1 MTQNY
6 ELIVKGIR
14 NFENKVTVTLALR
27 DKKRFDGEIFDLDIS
42 LDRVEGAALEFY
54 EAAARRSIRQ
64 VFLDVAAGLCE
75 GDEQSPEKRSVILD
89 AQNVWITYKG
99 KLPGRITCSLK
110 MPPSTLRSEKDDVES
125 RIEKLES
132 YVVELNKKWSILV
145 PSGDEKQ
152 FAAFDDYC
160 RKVMSRNLAECFS
173 IHNDNFSDPEWE
185 CNRPSFVVSGDAG
198 KITISENGKVTPPS
212 HQYSEELIEFA
223 IDYLKNNK
231 KQGLMKRV
239 GRCMGYLQV
248 AAEIEALASGADK
261 DAIVREALLRDFNTP
276 PFKKGPAYWLHP
288 GLTYLKVRI

>member
-75 GDEQSPEKRSVILD
+75 GDEQSPEKRPVILE
-89 AQNVWITYKG
+89 AQDVLITYKG

-110 MPPSTLRSEKDDVES
+110 MPPATLRSEKDDVES

-173 IHNDNFSDPEWE
+173 IHNDIFSDPEWE
-185 CNRPSFVVSGDAG
+185 CNRSSFVVSGDAG

-212 HQYSEELIEFA
+212 HQHSEELIEFA

-276 PFKKGPAYWLHP
+276 PFKKVPAYWLHP

>member
-6 ELIVKGIR
+6 KLIVKGIR

-75 GDEQSPEKRSVILD
+75 GDEQSPEKRPVILE

-173 IHNDNFSDPEWE
+173 IHNDNFSELEWE

-212 HQYSEELIEFA
+212 HQHSEELIEFA

-276 PFKKGPAYWLHP
+276 PFKKVPAYWLHP

>member
-75 GDEQSPEKRSVILD
+75 GDEQSPEKRPVILE
-89 AQNVWITYKG
+89 AQDVLITYKG

-212 HQYSEELIEFA
+212 HQHSEELIEFA

-276 PFKKGPAYWLHP
+276 PFKKVPAYWLHP

>member
-75 GDEQSPEKRSVILD
+75 GDEQSPEKRPVILE

-173 IHNDNFSDPEWE
+173 IHNDNFSELEWE

-212 HQYSEELIEFA
+212 HQHSEELIEFA

-276 PFKKGPAYWLHP
+276 PFKKVPAYWLHP